1 MKLDSNTITILQNF
15 QTINQSIVINPGSV
29 IRTISP
35 SGSVYGSATVADVF
49 DKQFAIYDLSRF
61 LGILSLHKQS
71 DIEFF
76 DDHMIIDQDNYK
88 VKYTYCS
95 PQLIATPPDKQIVMP
110 DSDIVFDLNSEIFQ
124 GIIKRMMIFGFSE
137 IGFIGDG
144 TNLSIVV
151 INTKNQSS
159 DSSSSIV
166 GTTSKRFTCI
176 LEAEKLKLIPT
187 DYKVTITPK
196 GLVHFHSA
204 MVDYWIATSTKS
216 QF

>member
-35 SGSVYGSATVADVF
+35 SGSVYASATVSDVF
-49 DKQFAIYDLSRF
+49 EKMFAIYDLSKF

-95 PQLIATPPDKQIVMP
+95 PELIVTPPDKQIVMP
-110 DSDIVFDLNSEIFQ
+110 DSDLSFDLKSDIIQ

-144 TNLSIVV
+144 ENLSIAA

-159 DSSSSIV
+159 DTSMSVV
-166 GTTSKRFTCI
+166 GNTSLTFKCI
-176 LEAEKLKLIPT
+176 IEAEKLKLIPA
-187 DYKVTITPK
+187 DYKVTISTQ
-196 GLVHFHSA
+196 GLVHFHSDI
-204 MVDYWIATSTKS
+204 VDYWIATSTKS
-216 QF
+216 EF